1 MNAGNGERRTVSG
14 ERHVGGRSGFKLA
27 TRLNAF
33 NRNRLGEGY
42 LGFGL
47 RTPFW
52 PVFFLCVCMR
62 CALCV
67 GRMMVLLRRRAR
79 HGVHVGRPIRR
90 CCVGGVELYLIPDFD
105 LGPEYSSTGDLG
117 TVDRIG

>member
-1 MNAGNGERRTVSG
+1 MKNDVGIQFVMNAGNGERRTVSG

-52 PVFFLCVCMR
+52 PVFFFVCVY
-62 CALCV
+62 ALCV
-67 GRMMVLLRRRAR
+67 VRWSDDGAAASE
-79 HGVHVGRPIRR
+79 GTAW
-90 CCVGGVELYLIPDFD
+90 
-105 LGPEYSSTGDLG
+105 STC
-117 TVDRIG
+117 R